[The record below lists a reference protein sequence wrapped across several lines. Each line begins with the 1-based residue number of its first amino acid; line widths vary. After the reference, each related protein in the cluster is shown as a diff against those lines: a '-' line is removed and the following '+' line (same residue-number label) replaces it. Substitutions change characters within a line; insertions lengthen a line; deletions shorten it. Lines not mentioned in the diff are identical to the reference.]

1 MYMDVLIAGGV
12 LTREGDISGLKDLKD
27 LKDRAMGPWK
37 TMGRSGSTELLS
49 HSS

>member
-12 LTREGDISGLKDLKD
+12 LTREGDISGLKD